1 MIERMLAS
9 GVIVVIRRQDPDKV
23 EQIAAALIEGGVS
36 ALEITVDSP
45 RAFELIESIKYTFH
59 DRVVVGAGTVI
70 TKQEA
75 EAALDAG
82 AEFVFS
88 PHFDEEV
95 VKTTRSRGKISIP
108 GVLTPTEIVRAHQCG
123 ADMVKVFPASVVGA
137 HYVKEL
143 QAPLGH
149 IKMIPTGGIN
159 SDNVA
164 EYIRNGAAAVGIGSS
179 LMKREVIQ
187 SGQFER
193 LTDYARNLVTKIRH
207 AREEK

>member
-123 ADMVKVFPASVVGA
+123 ADMVKVFP
-137 HYVKEL
+137 
-143 QAPLGH
+143 GH

-193 LTDYARNLVTKIRH
+193 LTDHAKNLVTKIRH